1 MSATPDRHDP
11 ADGTADGTPDEGPD
25 TTGLRIR
32 EAVRALV
39 IDPDDRVLLVRFEF
53 PNTGTRWA
61 MPGGGVEAGE
71 SDHQALRRELHEEL
85 GLTDVSIGP
94 HLWTRLHVIAF
105 IDGLHDGQRERIYLV
120 RTGHFEPTPALSW
133 AQLNTEYVFELRWWR
148 PEELGDDL
156 PLVPATF
163 RQHLAGLLRD
173 GPPKRP
179 IDVGI

>member
-1 MSATPDRHDP
+1 VSATPDN
-11 ADGTADGTPDEGPD
+11 PDSPD

-39 IDPDDRVLLVRFEF
+39 LDPDDRVLLVRFEF
-53 PNTGTRWA
+53 PNSGTRWA
-61 MPGGGVEAGE
+61 MPGGGLETGE
-71 SDHQALRRELHEEL
+71 TDHQALRRELHEEL
-85 GLTDVSIGP
+85 GLIDATIGP

-120 RTGHFEPTPALSW
+120 RAAHFQPAPALSW
-133 AQLNTEYVFELRWWR
+133 TQLHAEYVFELRWWR
-148 PEELGDDL
+148 LDELDDEL

-163 RQHLAGLLRD
+163 QRHLADLLRD
-173 GPPKRP
+173 GPPERP